1 MEGRGLIKGEC
12 DTDAVCGRVV
22 PPDPDAAGRVRP
34 AGRGESAAQREGA
47 GAAGPAGEAHQSR
60 SVNQSVNQSVSQS
73 GRQSA
78 NQSVSQ
84 SANHPFN

>member
-1 MEGRGLIKGEC
+1 MAGRGLKKGEC

-22 PPDPDAAGRVRP
+22 SPDPDAAGRVRP

-60 SVNQSVNQSVSQS
+60 LVNQSVSQS
-73 GRQSA
+73 VNQSIS
-78 NQSVSQ
+78 QSVSQ
-84 SANHPFN
+84 SIS